1 MFDFIFMQ
9 VNDFKI
15 FVLEDLRREL
25 FKRILVEV
33 EVLEL
38 RSLREKCF
46 IDRID
51 LISEWLLDRFHYRNM
66 QPGGIERFQGG
77 FVLQQIW
84 RDFSQVVLGD
94 K

>member
-51 LISEWLLDRFHYRNM
+51 LISE
-66 QPGGIERFQGG
+66 
-77 FVLQQIW
+77 
-84 RDFSQVVLGD
+84 
-94 K
+94 